1 MSLNKSV
8 FAAAWLSTLTVVP
21 LCIMARDLVSSALV
35 IDVVDIDDIG
45 ESDEIGQ
52 CDRGNC
58 TVC

>member
-1 MSLNKSV
+1 MV
-8 FAAAWLSTLTVVP
+8 
-21 LCIMARDLVSSALV
+21 ALV

-58 TVC
+58 TMCWQPIMLSSA